1 MNYRDSLAWLFGT
14 QSFGI
19 KLGLENTQRLLE
31 ACGRPQDHLRFL
43 HVAGTNG
50 KGSTCVMMDS
60 VLRAAGHRTALY
72 TSPHL
77 VDFRERVRV
86 DGQMIPESSTAEGLT
101 LLRDASDG
109 WEQAPTFFELATVLA
124 AWWFAR
130 EEAEFV
136 VWETGM
142 GGRLDATNAVMPLV
156 SVIMPVGLDH
166 QAWLGE
172 TITLIAAEKAGI
184 IKPGVPV
191 ISAPQADE
199 VRAVLEAK
207 AVEVGVQIGFVSA
220 PWEAGPVGLAGA
232 HQRWNAAV
240 ALAALRAAGVE
251 VGEEAVRS
259 GLAKVKW
266 PGRFQ
271 RAGAAL
277 VVDGAHNP
285 PATAVLVATW
295 REVFGHVKARLVF
308 GVLSDKDASA
318 LLHLLRTIAD
328 EVCLVPVAG
337 ARGTSVD
344 ELRPI
349 AEAAGFPAVYTSTI
363 EEVLAKERQDST
375 PVLVTGSLFLVGEVL
390 ALLEGAP
397 KPVASAQ

>member
-1 MNYRDSLAWLFGT
+1 MNYADALAWLYGT
-14 QSFGI
+14 QTFGI
-19 KLGLENTQRLLE
+19 KLGLENARNLL
-31 ACGRPQDHLRFL
+31 AAAGHPQERLRFL

-50 KGSTCVMMDS
+50 KGSACAMMDA
-60 VLRAAGHRTALY
+60 VLRVAGHRTALY

-77 VDFRERVRV
+77 VDFRERIRL
-86 DGQMIPESSTAEGLT
+86 DGRMIPAAATAEGLT
-101 LLRDASDG
+101 LLREASAG

-142 GGRLDATNAVMPLV
+142 GGRLDATNAVTPLV

-172 TITLIAAEKAGI
+172 TIALIAAEKAGI

-191 ISAPQADE
+191 VSAPQAGE
-199 VRAVLEAK
+199 VRAVLQAK
-207 AVEVGVQIGFVSA
+207 AVEVGTRVEFVRA

-251 VGEEAVRS
+251 VGEEAARS
-259 GLAKVKW
+259 GLAGVEW

-271 RAGAAL
+271 RVGAAL
-277 VVDGAHNP
+277 VVDGAHNLS
-285 PATAVLVATW
+285 ATAVLVDTW
-295 REVFGHVKARLVF
+295 REVFGKVKARLVF
-308 GVLSDKDASA
+308 GALRDKDASV
-318 LLHLLRTIAD
+318 LLHVLRAIAD
-328 EVCLVPVAG
+328 EIWLVPVAG
-337 ARGTSVD
+337 ARGASVD
-344 ELRPI
+344 ELRPT
-349 AEAAGFPAVYTSTI
+349 AEAAGFTAVHASTV
-363 EEVLAKERQDST
+363 EEVLAQALQGGA
-375 PVLVTGSLFLVGEVL
+375 PVLVTGSLFLAGEVL

>member
-1 MNYRDSLAWLFGT
+1 
-14 QSFGI
+14 
-19 KLGLENTQRLLE
+19 
-31 ACGRPQDHLRFL
+31 
-43 HVAGTNG
+43 
-50 KGSTCVMMDS
+50 MMDS
-60 VLRAAGHRTALY
+60 ILRAAGHRTALY

-77 VDFRERVRV
+77 VDFRERLRV
-86 DGQMIPESSTAEGLT
+86 DGQMIPESSVAEGLT
-101 LLRDASDG
+101 LLRDASEG

-142 GGRLDATNAVMPLV
+142 GGRLDATNAVTPLV

-172 TITLIAAEKAGI
+172 TIALIAAEKAGI

-191 ISAPQADE
+191 VSAPQAGE
-199 VRAVLEAK
+199 VRPVLEAK
-207 AVEVGVQIGFVSA
+207 AVEVGAQVGFVSA

-259 GLAKVKW
+259 GLATVKW

-285 PATAVLVATW
+285 SATAVLVATW
-295 REVFGHVKARLVF
+295 REVFGNVKARLVF
-308 GVLSDKDASA
+308 GVFSDKDAAA
-318 LLHLLRTIAD
+318 LLHVLRAIAD
-328 EVCLVPVAG
+328 EVWLVPVAG
-337 ARGTSVD
+337 ARGASVD
-344 ELRPI
+344 ELRPA
-349 AEAAGFPAVYTSTI
+349 AEAAGFTAVHTSTV
-363 EEVLAKERQDST
+363 EEVLAGELSDRA
-375 PVLVTGSLFLVGEVL
+375 PVLVTGSLFLAGEVL
-390 ALLEGAP
+390 ALLEGAAR
-397 KPVASAQ
+397 PVASSQ

>member
-1 MNYRDSLAWLFGT
+1 MNYRDTLAWLFGT
-14 QSFGI
+14 QTFGI
-19 KLGLENTQRLLE
+19 KLGLENTRRLLA
-31 ACGRPQDHLRFL
+31 ACGQPQEKLRFL

-50 KGSTCVMMDS
+50 KGSTCAMMDS
-60 VLRAAGHRTALY
+60 ILRAAGYRTALY

-77 VDFRERVRV
+77 VDFRERLRV
-86 DGQMIPESSTAEGLT
+86 DGQMIPESSVAEGLT
-101 LLRDASDG
+101 LLRDASEG

-142 GGRLDATNAVMPLV
+142 GGRLDATNAVTPLV

-166 QAWLGE
+166 QTWLGE
-172 TITLIAAEKAGI
+172 TFSLIAAEKAGI
-184 IKPGVPV
+184 IKPGIPV
-191 ISAPQADE
+191 VSAPQAGE

-207 AVEVGVQIGFVSA
+207 AVEVGAQVGFVSA
-220 PWEAGPVGLAGA
+220 PWDAGPVGLAGA

-240 ALAALRAAGVE
+240 AIAALRAAGVE
-251 VGEEAVRS
+251 VGEEAIRS
-259 GLAKVKW
+259 GLARVKW

-285 PATAVLVATW
+285 SATEVLVATW
-295 REVFGHVKARLVF
+295 REVFGNVKARLVF

-318 LLHLLRTIAD
+318 LLHVLRAIAD
-328 EVCLVPVAG
+328 EIWLVPVAG
-337 ARGTSVD
+337 ARGASVD
-344 ELRPI
+344 ELRPA
-349 AEAAGFPAVYTSTI
+349 AEAAGFTVVHTSTI
-363 EEVLAKERQDST
+363 EEVLAGESSDRA
-375 PVLVTGSLFLVGEVL
+375 PVLVTGSLFLAGEVL
-390 ALLEGAP
+390 ALLEGAAR
-397 KPVASAQ
+397 PVASSQ

>member
-1 MNYRDSLAWLFGT
+1 MNYRDTLAWLFGT
-14 QSFGI
+14 QTFGI
-19 KLGLENTQRLLE
+19 KLGLENTRRLLA
-31 ACGRPQDHLRFL
+31 ACGQPQEKLRFL

-50 KGSTCVMMDS
+50 KGSTCAMMDS
-60 VLRAAGHRTALY
+60 ILRAAGHRTALY

-77 VDFRERVRV
+77 VDFRERLRV
-86 DGQMIPESSTAEGLT
+86 DGQMIPESSVAEGLT
-101 LLRDASDG
+101 LLRDASEG

-142 GGRLDATNAVMPLV
+142 GGRLDATNAVTPLV

-172 TITLIAAEKAGI
+172 TIALIAAEKAGI

-191 ISAPQADE
+191 VSAPQAGE

-207 AVEVGVQIGFVSA
+207 AVEVGAQVGFVSA
-220 PWEAGPVGLAGA
+220 SWDAGPVGLAGA

-240 ALAALRAAGVE
+240 AIAALRAAGVE
-251 VGEEAVRS
+251 VGEEAIRS
-259 GLAKVKW
+259 GLARVKW

-285 PATAVLVATW
+285 SATEVLVATW
-295 REVFGHVKARLVF
+295 REVFGNVKARLVF

-318 LLHLLRTIAD
+318 LLHVLRAIAD
-328 EVCLVPVAG
+328 EVWLVPVAG
-337 ARGTSVD
+337 ARGASVD
-344 ELRPI
+344 ELRPA
-349 AEAAGFPAVYTSTI
+349 AEAAGFTVVHTSTI
-363 EEVLAKERQDST
+363 EEVLAGEPSDRA
-375 PVLVTGSLFLVGEVL
+375 PVLVTGSLFLAGEVL
-390 ALLEGAP
+390 ALLEGAAR
-397 KPVASAQ
+397 PVASSQ